1 MLCYCASGK
10 VYAECCEPL
19 IEGTQ
24 MAANPEQ
31 LMRSRYSAYVLQNI
45 AYLKATL
52 TPKDRAT
59 FRESD
64 TREWAK
70 AEWQGLHVISAE
82 GNTVE
87 FTAKYKMNGK
97 DYEHHEVS
105 TFKKID
111 GKWFFLEGDS
121 HVHEDG
127 KGHHHH
133 HAPIAPIV
141 REEPKINRND
151 PCVCGSGKKYKKC
164 CAA

>member
-1 MLCYCASGK
+1 MCYCDSGQ
-10 VYAECCEPL
+10 EFSQCCEPFIL
-19 IEGTQ
+19 GAKDPAT
-24 MAANPEQ
+24 PEQ
-31 LMRSRYSAYVLQNI
+31 LMRSRYSAYVTQNI

-52 TPKDRAT
+52 TPKDRST
-59 FRESD
+59 FKESD

-70 AEWQGLHVISAE
+70 AEWLGLEVLSAS

-97 DYEHHEVS
+97 TLEHHEVS

-111 GKWFFLEGDS
+111 GKWYFLEGDS

-133 HAPIAPIV
+133 HAPVAPIV
-141 REEPKINRND
+141 REEPKIHRND
-151 PCVCGSGKKYKKC
+151 PCTCGSGKKYKKC
-164 CAA
+164 CGA